1 MYREIIWPNNGEA
14 YQVVR
19 VIPENQLK
27 NPDFDILK
35 KWFHCDTVLRRCEH
49 LYFCNIIEKIDY
61 EDIVNKEVFD
71 DLKLNGWTKEKPLC
85 IGIGDKGEIF
95 VHTGNHRLAM
105 INANIDRIKKYR
117 LLHFRFPINNLKK
130 IYCKL
135 KYIKFPD
142 NHKSYRVL
150 TDGTNF
156 YPNGLIPKWNR

>member
-1 MYREIIWPNNGEA
+1 MGKINI
-14 YQVVR
+14 
-19 VIPENQLK
+19 
-27 NPDFDILK
+27 DILNQISKTWIEDHK
-35 KWFHCDTVLRRCEH
+35 KLYSEQDT
-49 LYFCNIIEKIDY
+49 FKISTDIILENMLIEPEKIDY

-71 DLKLNGWTKEKPLC
+71 ELKVNGWTKEKPLC

-105 INANIDRIKKYR
+105 INANIDIIKKYR

>member
-1 MYREIIWPNNGEA
+1 MGKINI
-14 YQVVR
+14 
-19 VIPENQLK
+19 
-27 NPDFDILK
+27 DILNQISKTWIEDHK
-35 KWFHCDTVLRRCEH
+35 KLYSEQDIFKISTDIVLENM
-49 LYFCNIIEKIDY
+49 LIEPEKIDY

-156 YPNGLIPKWNR
+156 YPNGLIPKWSR